1 VKFNKDL
8 RRYRQQLR
16 QKTSSPGQS
25 FRKEGCQVILGHL
38 EKYYGSLVLHPSLW
52 RALQCQVIDRTNNLV
67 ESAHRNGKQSLRK
80 TSGHP
85 RIDREYSDYGAYLPI
100 ISNLKN
106 QRYVESILGEYDNLA
121 IELSQLG
128 EAEVAQYR
136 ERFLQAKHGPMY
148 QAVRSISDIALI

>member
-1 VKFNKDL
+1 M
-8 RRYRQQLR
+8 
-16 QKTSSPGQS
+16 
-25 FRKEGCQVILGHL
+25 
-38 EKYYGSLVLHPSLW
+38 
-52 RALQCQVIDRTNNLV
+52 QCQVIDRTNNLV

-106 QRYVESILGEYDNLA
+106 QIYVESVLGEYDNLA
-121 IELSQLG
+121 LELAQLD

-148 QAVRSISDIALI
+148 QAVRSISDMALI